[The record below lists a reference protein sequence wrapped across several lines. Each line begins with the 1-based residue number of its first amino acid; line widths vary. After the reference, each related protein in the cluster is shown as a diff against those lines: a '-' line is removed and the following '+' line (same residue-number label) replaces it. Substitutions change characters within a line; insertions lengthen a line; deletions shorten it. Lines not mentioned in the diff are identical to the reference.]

1 MWYVQNQVTVLDEQG
16 PDLWKAAPLLF
27 TEFQR
32 SQAGEEESSLGF
44 LTRTEVN
51 VACRGVYIKRTR
63 IY

>member
-1 MWYVQNQVTVLDEQG
+1 MCCVQKQATILDEQG

-27 TEFQR
+27 TELQR
-32 SQAGEEESSLGF
+32 SQAGEESSLDF
-44 LTRTEVN
+44 LIRSEVN

>member
-1 MWYVQNQVTVLDEQG
+1 MWCVQKQATILDEQG

-27 TEFQR
+27 TELQR
-32 SQAGEEESSLGF
+32 SQAGEEESSLDF
-44 LTRTEVN
+44 LIRSEVN